1 MDWLLALSQSSA
13 CVRGGRRVVGPALLL
28 VALAIPAALVARV
41 DNAAD
46 QSMRQFLAQE
56 RRERP
61 YRATRRLEAQNRDRS
76 GWIEAATEYSP
87 VTGFRYQVT
96 AEGGSS
102 FVRDRVLR
110 SVLDSERDLVARRQ
124 PGRITLAHANYT
136 FQPKGID
143 PDGLAAILI
152 SPKRNDHAL
161 VEGTMFLRPAE
172 AELVRLEGRLVKN
185 PSFWVKR
192 ADITRTY
199 DRVALQL
206 PESSTQ
212 LASASLMADDRVV
225 MPVALDAKAQLR
237 LFGPATFRM
246 TYTYSEIDG
255 RPVRSSST
263 VAQK

>member
-1 MDWLLALSQSSA
+1 MKRL
-13 CVRGGRRVVGPALLL
+13 PALLL

-46 QSMRQFLAQE
+46 QSMRQFLAKE
-56 RRERP
+56 RRDHT

-76 GWIEAATEYSP
+76 GWLEAVTDYSP
-87 VTGFRYQVT
+87 VTGLRYQVT

-110 SVLDSERDLVARRQ
+110 AVLDSERDLVARRQ
-124 PGRITLAHANYT
+124 PGRIMLAHANYT
-136 FQPKGID
+136 FRPKGLE
-143 PDGLAAILI
+143 PDGLAAILV
-152 SPKRNDHAL
+152 SPKREDHAL
-161 VEGTMFLRPAE
+161 VEGTMFLRPVDG
-172 AELVRLEGRLVKN
+172 ELVRLEGRLVKN

-199 DRVALQL
+199 DRVALRL
-206 PESSTQ
+206 PESNTQ
-212 LASASLMADDRVV
+212 LASTSLKADDCVV

-237 LFGPATFRM
+237 FFGPATFRM

-255 RPVRSSST
+255 RPVPPST
-263 VAQK
+263 LAQK